1 VTRKIIFDANFLFLP
16 SQFRVDVF
24 EGIANLLNSQ
34 FEPVLLSTTLQEVR
48 RMVETGPDKL
58 SKQATMA
65 LKIAEQCR
73 IVKVERVQ
81 GETNDDV
88 ILRMATRWKSAVA
101 TNDRELRRKLRSNG
115 VSVIFLR
122 GKRKLDFEG
131 AL

>member
-1 VTRKIIFDANFLFLP
+1 MTRKIIFDANFLFLP